1 MLGIAR
7 PTENSKTKANIK
19 TVYHICEHWRANF
32 TLRSWKLC
40 SAKSCFYDNHF
51 MWHIICM
58 FAFVFEFSVG
68 CAAPNLEG
76 RISLYDHENYFW
88 QNHVFHWKANFT
100 LWSKLC
106 SQTCILYNNFFA
118 GKWDLQLFSR
128 VSGLTSCGMHLKSP
142 YAPWFWSD
150 WQTQAP
156 TFS

>member
-19 TVYHICEHWRANF
+19 TVYHICEHWRAKF

-68 CAAPNLEG
+68 CAAPNIEG
-76 RISLYDHENYFW
+76 RISLYDHENYFRESL
-88 QNHVFHWKANFT
+88 VFIIINFRRGVQKETFYLYHRCEHWRANFT

-106 SQTCILYNNFFA
+106 SQTCILYNNFFR
-118 GKWDLQLFSR
+118 G
-128 VSGLTSCGMHLKSP
+128 
-142 YAPWFWSD
+142 
-150 WQTQAP
+150 
-156 TFS
+156 